1 MFFLKNQPQNT
12 IKNKKGFTLIELL
25 IVIAI
30 LAVLMSVIVITLN
43 PSEMLKKSR
52 DSRRIADLAAL
63 RTALNVYL
71 SENVFG
77 STADD
82 YAYVSIPGSGGTCSQ
97 TYCGGKSCYCTATA
111 NYRNI
116 TGNGWIPV
124 ALNSVTMGTPLS
136 SLPIDPANNSSYYYI
151 FCASSS
157 LTTYELNAKL
167 EATANNSV
175 MSNDGGTQ
183 SGWYEIGSELS
194 ILN

>member
-1 MFFLKNQPQNT
+1 MSKKNIQ
-12 IKNKKGFTLIELL
+12 KSSLKGFTLIELL

-52 DSRRIADLAAL
+52 DSRRLSDLSAL

-71 SENVFG
+71 SENTFG

-124 ALNSVTMGTPLS
+124 ALNSLTTGSPIS
-136 SLPIDPANNSSYYYI
+136 SLPIDPTNSGSYYYI

-157 LTTYELNAKL
+157 LTTYELNANL
-167 EATANNSV
+167 EAANNASLE
-175 MSNDGGTQ
+175 SGDGGNK
-183 SGWYEIGSELS
+183 SDWYEIGSDLS

>member
-1 MFFLKNQPQNT
+1 MSSSKNKTYQT
-12 IKNKKGFTLIELL
+12 INKKGFTLIELL

-52 DSRRIADLAAL
+52 DSRRISDLDAL

-71 SENVFG
+71 SENSFG

-82 YAYVSIPGSGGTCSQ
+82 YAYVSIPGSGGTCAQ

-124 ALNSVTMGTPLS
+124 AFNSITMGSPIS
-136 SLPIDPANNSSYYYI
+136 SLPIDPSNNSSYYYI
-151 FCASSS
+151 FCASST

-167 EATANNSV
+167 EATANSSI
-175 MSNDGGTQ
+175 MSGDGGNQ
-183 SGWYEIGSELS
+183 SGWYEIGSDLS